1 MSAGRDSNRVRIK
14 DGVSDTECHLLR
26 QRTKRKPRILFSQ
39 AQVYELERRFKQQ
52 RYLSAPERDQMARAL
67 KLSSQQVIG
76 YTWLR
81 DNNNNNNNNKF
92 WRKIASNGRIFLSG
106 GNVMWHWSV
115 WSIAACCLSPAVAVI
130 EFLLHKTPQHWLTM
144 LFNGPDNPQ
153 ICPFPWGI
161 FTPI

>member
-76 YTWLR
+76 YT
-81 DNNNNNNNNKF
+81 
-92 WRKIASNGRIFLSG
+92 
-106 GNVMWHWSV
+106 
-115 WSIAACCLSPAVAVI
+115 
-130 EFLLHKTPQHWLTM
+130 
-144 LFNGPDNPQ
+144 
-153 ICPFPWGI
+153 
-161 FTPI
+161 